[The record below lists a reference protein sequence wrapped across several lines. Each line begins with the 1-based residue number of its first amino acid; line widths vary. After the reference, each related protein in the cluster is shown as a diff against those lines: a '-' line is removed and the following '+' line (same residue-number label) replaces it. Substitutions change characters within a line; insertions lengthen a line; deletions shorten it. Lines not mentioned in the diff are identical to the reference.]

1 MKEPI
6 IDYFYSNFC
15 VVRGITI
22 TMKMIM
28 FIKIGAKFNLSLH
41 IEVAEMSTKEIEKKN
56 TAFYE
61 ESLLASD
68 ENFLTVC

>member
-1 MKEPI
+1 
-6 IDYFYSNFC
+6 
-15 VVRGITI
+15 
-22 TMKMIM
+22 MILDPDV
-28 FIKIGAKFNLSLH
+28 KIGAKFNLSLH